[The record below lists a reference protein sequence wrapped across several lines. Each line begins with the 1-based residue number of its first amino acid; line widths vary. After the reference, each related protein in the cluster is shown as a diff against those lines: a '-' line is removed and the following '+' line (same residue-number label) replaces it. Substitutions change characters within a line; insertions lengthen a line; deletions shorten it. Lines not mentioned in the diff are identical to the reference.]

1 MRTILFTGKGGVGK
15 TTLSAATALRC
26 AELGHRTL
34 VISTDTAHS
43 LADALDVQL
52 SNEPQ
57 PVGSTQMSAVELDT
71 GQELERYWGNIKR
84 RIAETLRNQGVDAPV
99 AGELAILPGLDELL
113 ALVRIRHYQEQG
125 DYDVLIVDSA
135 PTGAAMR
142 LLGAPDLQQFYAR
155 NLAGLTSGATRLLL
169 PSISRA
175 LKLPLSETIVQTQ
188 IQGIFDQIANLRV
201 VLTDREQTSVR
212 LVLNPDQL
220 SVQETQRAFTYMSLF
235 GLSVDSLYVNRIL
248 PPAIQDPFFEHWKTD
263 QAGYIDEVIKIFGPL
278 PVFQVSLK
286 RREVVGVDALLQ
298 LAQDLYHDLDP
309 GQSLSNEQP
318 LRFEMRN
325 GQYLLILR
333 LAGVETGAVDLS
345 KDGDQLHVRLGSFR
359 RTLTLPQVLA
369 ALEPAWAA
377 IEAHEL
383 RVAFREPGARPAP

>member
-26 AELGHRTL
+26 AELGYRTL

-43 LADALDVQL
+43 LADALDVPL

-57 PVGSTQMSAVELDT
+57 RVGSTQLSAVELDT
-71 GQELERYWGNIKR
+71 GQELERYWGNVKR
-84 RIAETLRNQGVDAPV
+84 RIADTLRNQGVDAPV

-125 DYDVLIVDSA
+125 DYDVLVVDSA

-142 LLGAPDLQQFYAR
+142 LLGAPDLQRFYAR
-155 NLAGLTSGATRLLL
+155 NLTGLTSGATRLLL

-175 LKLPLSETIVQTQ
+175 LRLPLSNTIVQTQ
-188 IQGIFDQIANLRV
+188 IQGIFDQIANLRE

-220 SVQETQRAFTYMSLF
+220 SVQETQRAFTYMCLF

-263 QAGYIDEVIKIFGPL
+263 QAGYIDEVIKIFSPL

-286 RREVVGVDALLQ
+286 RREVVGIDALLQ
-298 LAQDLYHDLDP
+298 LAQDLYDDLDP
-309 GQSLSNEQP
+309 AQSLSTEQP

-325 GQYLLILR
+325 GQYLLILW

-369 ALEPAWAA
+369 TLEPAWAA
-377 IEAHEL
+377 IEAQEL
-383 RVAFREPGARPAP
+383 RVAFREPTAHPAP

>member
-1 MRTILFTGKGGVGK
+1 VRTILFTGKGGVGK

-43 LADALDVQL
+43 LADALDMQL

-57 PVGSTQMSAVELDT
+57 PVGSTQLSAVELDT

-212 LVLNPDQL
+212 LVLNADQL

-248 PPAIQDPFFEHWKTD
+248 PPTIQDPFFEHWKTD

-278 PVFQVSLK
+278 PVFKVSLK

>member
-1 MRTILFTGKGGVGK
+1 
-15 TTLSAATALRC
+15 
-26 AELGHRTL
+26 
-34 VISTDTAHS
+34 
-43 LADALDVQL
+43 
-52 SNEPQ
+52 
-57 PVGSTQMSAVELDT
+57 
-71 GQELERYWGNIKR
+71 
-84 RIAETLRNQGVDAPV
+84 
-99 AGELAILPGLDELL
+99 
-113 ALVRIRHYQEQG
+113 
-125 DYDVLIVDSA
+125 
-135 PTGAAMR
+135 
-142 LLGAPDLQQFYAR
+142 
-155 NLAGLTSGATRLLL
+155 
-169 PSISRA
+169 
-175 LKLPLSETIVQTQ
+175 
-188 IQGIFDQIANLRV
+188 
-201 VLTDREQTSVR
+201 
-212 LVLNPDQL
+212 
-220 SVQETQRAFTYMSLF
+220 MSLF

-263 QAGYIDEVIKIFGPL
+263 QAGYIDEVIKIFCPL

-369 ALEPAWAA
+369 ALELCLGS
-377 IEAHEL
+377 H
-383 RVAFREPGARPAP
+383 RGARAACRLPRARSASGTLSSARRIAPVRYLEQLAIAQGGLVCHDPGRQVAYGLPDIWARQALLQASLHVFVNEIGVRSPVPARIVRQFGWQRLAGIQLKRSPAVTVSPPRS

>member
-57 PVGSTQMSAVELDT
+57 PVGSTQLSAVELDT